1 MPTELSFWLPSD
13 GSLIGVFL
21 GACILYFYTVILV
34 RLLGKRATAKMNNFD
49 WLIAVATGSLL
60 ASGILVPDISLASAI
75 VAMATLG
82 VCQFAVTKFFAM
94 TDVADDAFKAEP
106 RLLLH
111 KGVWLDDAM
120 VASRIS
126 RQEVLSRLR
135 GEGVTSVNDVNWVV
149 IEPDGQLSVIT
160 RSDMEIEDADVMS
173 GVVYD
178 RKSLKHREPWPEQ

>member
-1 MPTELSFWLPSD
+1 MIDDPAFWLPQD
-13 GSLIGVFL
+13 GSLIGVL
-21 GACILYFYTVILV
+21 VGAIILYFYTVVLV

-60 ASGILVPDISLASAI
+60 ASGILVPDISIGAAVLG
-75 VAMATLG
+75 MATLG
-82 VCQFAVTKFFAM
+82 VCQYAVTKFFAK

-111 KGVWLDDAM
+111 KGVWLDEAM
-120 VASRIS
+120 VASRIT

-135 GEGVTSVNDVNWVV
+135 SEGLTSVNDVNWVV
-149 IEPDGQLSVIT
+149 IEPDGQLSVIE
-160 RSDMEIEDADVMS
+160 RSELELGQADTMD

-178 RKSLKHREPWPEQ
+178 PETLVQKERWPKR